1 MKALETLKVSFPAT
15 ATTTG
20 SSTSF
25 RSSSH
30 LWHQARRKKP
40 SATATTASTSS
51 NSNSNG
57 NGRGQQSG
65 SSIFSF
71 VSLSACLPCL
81 TTKLNP
87 TKTTTTTTSTANPS
101 PSPTEQEQQS
111 LSFPNRIVEYPS
123 SRRSSGGTI
132 RKPEL
137 AKAAPRPPPSP
148 TSTTKQLELDDDS
161 RPVTTTTS
169 LPPLS
174 PPAPQPTPD
183 PITMADRTLQQILS
197 QLRSNPGLAY
207 AEANSLLSRAK
218 IALLQLRAATPGAA
232 GVSPAHLALAR
243 DVYEQGALFSI
254 RARNPDAFTRYVS
267 QLQPFYELP
276 ATGGG
281 AEGERN
287 KVTGLYLLLLLTQ
300 GRYSEFH
307 SELETLS
314 TRAKEGGGAGEIE
327 NDRFLGYPIK
337 LERWLME
344 GSYDRVW
351 KSMKSR
357 EVPSEEYGVFSEI
370 LTSQIRSEIASS
382 SERAYPSLPL
392 SSTKSLLFLDS
403 EGAVVDF
410 ARHRGWLVRDG
421 HIYFPASASSAE
433 SGEGLVLPDDND
445 AAGDEK
451 EFSRMVIENALGY
464 ARELETIV

>member
-1 MKALETLKVSFPAT
+1 MKVLETLSLPAT
-15 ATTTG
+15 
-20 SSTSF
+20 SVF

-30 LWHQARRKKP
+30 LWHQAKRKQPTPTSP
-40 SATATTASTSS
+40 SP
-51 NSNSNG
+51 
-57 NGRGQQSG
+57 QSG
-65 SSIFSF
+65 SSRFSSF
-71 VSLSACLPCL
+71 VSLSACLPCITKPPNPDPRNSTNL
-81 TTKLNP
+81 T
-87 TKTTTTTTSTANPS
+87 SS
-101 PSPTEQEQQS
+101 SSSSPTPSEHDQP
-111 LSFPNRIVEYPS
+111 LPFPVRVVENLP
-123 SRRSSGGTI
+123 SRRSSGRTI

-137 AKAAPRPPPSP
+137 VKAPTPKSRPPSP
-148 TSTTKQLELDDDS
+148 TQPKQPKLDDAGEPTLIITIS
-161 RPVTTTTS
+161 PSSPSTLPS
-169 LPPLS
+169 LPSTPSSTPPS
-174 PPAPQPTPD
+174 PT
-183 PITMADRTLQQILS
+183 TMADRTLQQILT
-197 QLRSNPGLAY
+197 QLRSNPGLSY
-207 AEANSLLSRAK
+207 GEASTLLSKAK
-218 IALLQLRAATPGAA
+218 ILLLTLKAATPGP
-232 GVSPAHLALAR
+232 SPASPAYLALAR

-267 QLQPFYELP
+267 QLQPFYELSASVLAPTP
-276 ATGGG
+276 ASD
-281 AEGERN
+281 AERN

-327 NDRFLGYPIK
+327 GDRFLGYPIK

-351 KSMKSR
+351 KAMKNR

-403 EGAVVDF
+403 EGAVIDF
-410 ARHRGWLVRDG
+410 ARHRGWDVRDG
-421 HIYFPASASSAE
+421 HIYFPSLTAGAE
-433 SGEGLVLPDDND
+433 GE
-445 AAGDEK
+445 AAEEAAEEK